1 MTRFKNTIKDPIFG
15 SLWFISRK
23 SGSTKFCSFW
33 HPNCT
38 KKKLKKGV
46 SNEPFSRKNGNRQAD
61 RLMVWQRNNGK
72 TMWPPAMRWSKKP
85 NRNQKVLNSKKTKSS
100 YPTSLYAWRYCTTS
114 RYLVWRVFVFLIF
127 PPASSASSGF
137 LLKQMS
143 AGEVKFTISLNIKSK
158 KLKTV
163 TWS

>member
-1 MTRFKNTIKDPIFG
+1 MAKPCDLLLCVGP
-15 SLWFISRK
+15 
-23 SGSTKFCSFW
+23 
-33 HPNCT
+33 
-38 KKKLKKGV
+38 
-46 SNEPFSRKNGNRQAD
+46 
-61 RLMVWQRNNGK
+61 
-72 TMWPPAMRWSKKP
+72 KKP

-158 KLKTV
+158 KLKLSHEAKIISLWILTNLFYFNLISRF
-163 TWS
+163 WSFQKKRLRWIF